1 MKKMQR
7 KWVERTSWEEEWVNS
22 VVKKRMKLKRVGFE
36 YYSNR
41 RVKKERDKGWNDG
54 VLSGNGKR
62 PAINREREIWVLT
75 FACECV
81 YGYPAESG
89 DPN

>member
-1 MKKMQR
+1 MRR

-62 PAINREREIWVLT
+62 PAINRERDLGFDICMWV
-75 FACECV
+75 CN
-81 YGYPAESG
+81 GYPAESG